1 MKFGLDIGN
10 SRVKGAVLEDDNT
23 LKAVLGFPSAINR
36 INNEKYLTYNH
47 EGDFYLKVI
56 DSPLRHY
63 DDIVAVGER
72 AMDIPDYKEY
82 DVGSTSYKTDHPMTT
97 SLLFGSIAQELTD
110 ETEISIKVA
119 VSIPIIESKSIGLAK
134 DYREKLVGDHKIEVY
149 RDGDIHEVVVHITQA
164 VVSNEGQAGF
174 FGMLDTIDKPFRKA
188 LDAVYKDLGETSDPV
203 GTFEDFL
210 VCDIGE
216 GTSDISVFREKRF
229 NPDFSFSVTQG
240 IGSVLEGAMADAKR
254 ERLTIESRKKLQ
266 EVLASD
272 NPRQARRREQ
282 WKQYVT
288 PKENAFIDQLVETI
302 MNAYGNG
309 DYFDAII
316 FFGGGFSALTGYR
329 IENGKVKM
337 DNPRLFEELNA
348 QLKDL
353 NKGADL
359 VFGIPEPYSQ
369 TINQRGLTQILT
381 SM

>member
-174 FGMLDTIDKPFRKA
+174 FGIRR
-188 LDAVYKDLGETSDPV
+188 
-203 GTFEDFL
+203 FL
-210 VCDIGE
+210 
-216 GTSDISVFREKRF
+216 
-229 NPDFSFSVTQG
+229 
-240 IGSVLEGAMADAKR
+240 
-254 ERLTIESRKKLQ
+254 
-266 EVLASD
+266 
-272 NPRQARRREQ
+272 
-282 WKQYVT
+282 
-288 PKENAFIDQLVETI
+288 
-302 MNAYGNG
+302 
-309 DYFDAII
+309 
-316 FFGGGFSALTGYR
+316 
-329 IENGKVKM
+329 
-337 DNPRLFEELNA
+337 
-348 QLKDL
+348 
-353 NKGADL
+353 
-359 VFGIPEPYSQ
+359 
-369 TINQRGLTQILT
+369 